1 MKRLFAMVLALCMVL
16 SLCVFASA
24 EPEQVNQIS
33 VYTCYVE
40 DEALQIF
47 EAFTKETGIKVNYV
61 RLGAGE
67 IVTRLK
73 AEAENPQVS
82 IFMGG
87 SVDTHTSAMNAGLL
101 DTYTSKNIDV
111 VDERW
116 IDPNGVWTPVTM
128 IVTAFASNTEYLEE
142 KGIEAPKCWND
153 LLNPEVQG
161 DVCMAHPGTSGAA
174 YTAFSSVLQL
184 FGVEEGFEFLKKLD
198 KNITQYTKAG
208 AAPYRMAGLGEVG
221 IAIGYDLDAQATI
234 QQGYPLVITY
244 PEDGTGYEVTC
255 ISMVKGGPANEVE
268 AAHTFIDWMLGDT
281 SQTMATEQFYRYPI
295 NSKIPVNEDM
305 IPMSE
310 LNLID
315 YDFIWSGNNKVDLVA
330 RFENEVRSSENII
343 K

>member
-1 MKRLFAMVLALCMVL
+1 MKRFLALALALCMLLTFVT
-16 SLCVFASA
+16 FASA
-24 EPEQVNQIS
+24 EEQTIS

-40 DEALQIF
+40 DEALAIF
-47 EAFTKETGIKVNYV
+47 EAFTAETGIKVNYV

-101 DTYTSKNIDV
+101 DQYTSKNIGV

-116 IDPNGVWTPVTM
+116 VDPNGIFTPVTM
-128 IVTAFASNTEYLEE
+128 IVTAFASSTEYLEE
-142 KGIEAPKCWND
+142 KGIPAPTSWAE
-153 LLNPEVQG
+153 LLDPALTG

-184 FGVEEGFEFLKKLD
+184 MGVEEGFEYLKQLD

-234 QQGYPLVITY
+234 LQGYPLTITY
-244 PEDGTGYEVTC
+244 PKEGTGYEVTC
-255 ISMVKGGPANEVE
+255 LSMVKGGPADEVE
-268 AAHTFIDWMLGDT
+268 AAHTFIDWMLGET
-281 SQTMATEQFYRYPI
+281 AQTMATQEFYRYPI
-295 NSKIPVNEDM
+295 SKEISVNDAM
-305 IPMSE
+305 IPMDE

-315 YDFIWSGNNKVDLVA
+315 YDFIWSGDNKVDLVA
-330 RFENEVRSSENII
+330 RFENEVRSSADVI

>member
-1 MKRLFAMVLALCMVL
+1 MKRFLALVMTICML
-16 SLCVFASA
+16 LTCVAFAAA
-24 EPEQVNQIS
+24 EEQTIS

-40 DEALQIF
+40 DEALALF

-82 IFMGG
+82 VFMGG

-101 DTYTSKNIDV
+101 DKYTSKNIGV
-111 VDERW
+111 VDQKW
-116 IDPNGVWTPVTM
+116 VDPNGIFTPVTI
-128 IVTAFASNTEYLEE
+128 IVTAFASSLEYLEE
-142 KGIEAPKCWND
+142 KGIPAPTSWAE
-153 LLNPEVQG
+153 LLDPALAG

-184 FGVEEGFEFLKKLD
+184 MGVEEGFEYLKQLD

-234 QQGYPLVITY
+234 LQGYPLTITY
-244 PEDGTGYEVTC
+244 PKEGTGYEVTC
-255 ISMVKGGPANEVE
+255 LSMVKGGPADEVE
-268 AAHTFIDWMLGDT
+268 AAHTFIDWMLGET
-281 SQTMATEQFYRYPI
+281 AQSMATQDFYRYPLNTNI
-295 NSKIPVNEDM
+295 TVNEAM
-305 IPMSE
+305 KPMSE
-310 LNLID
+310 LTLID
-315 YDFIWSGNNKVDLVA
+315 YDFIWSGDNKVDLVA
-330 RFENEVRSSENII
+330 RFENEVRSSADVI